1 MMLLSILFNDDW
13 LWSVEYHTFSFAH
26 STYIGVRI
34 RSEITSEDGV
44 GDIYVGF
51 NSGETVALVS
61 LPESPP
67 GMKW

>member
-1 MMLLSILFNDDW
+1 MEHHI
-13 LWSVEYHTFSFAH
+13 FSFAH
-26 STYIGVRI
+26 STYIGVSI

-44 GDIYVGF
+44 GDIYIGF
-51 NSGETVALVS
+51 NSGDTVALVS